1 MANFFINIIRFIV
14 SILLTLGI
22 VQSPYAQY
30 TPIENRVYT
39 DGELNVEPDTS
50 KYIKITAEDEG
61 FDIYNPEEG
70 ASFGYRYG
78 PSMIMNADGSIDAYF
93 SAPGCV
99 EEWDWITYRHSP
111 DGGKTWTEEKSVLQ
125 PTPDSEDFFS
135 CCDPGVV
142 KFGDYYYLGYT
153 STVVDGGVD
162 NNVFVARSKN
172 PDGPFE
178 KWNGNG
184 WGGKPEPIVVFTGN
198 PERYGAGEPSMVV
211 VDDTLYLYYTW
222 RDDDVNQ
229 THVAVAD
236 ATDENWPLTLEKKG
250 IAMRHTYKDYNAM
263 DSADVKYVEDYG
275 KFIAVVTAQRFT
287 TDSFVGVYVSDDGIN
302 FRESDA
308 MKTNISHCCHNIGIT
323 GRPDGHI
330 RLSDDIYVAYAYGD
344 QWAYWPTRMN
354 KVNLSLVDNPD
365 FSDINNENVKTPVD
379 FVKVGMFANYI
390 GITTESRVYE
400 LSLSDTFN
408 SEKIM
413 VLKADT
419 RLELQKVREDVDF
432 SDYDENIIEIKGK
445 RIYPKS
451 VGKTYVTAEWEGHS
465 VVFQVVVTE

>member
-1 MANFFINIIRFIV
+1 MANLFYNILRFIV
-14 SILLTLGI
+14 SILLSLGMI
-22 VQSPYAQY
+22 QSPFAQY
-30 TPIENRVYT
+30 TPLDGRAYT
-39 DGELNVEPDTS
+39 DGELSVEPDTS
-50 KYIKITAEDEG
+50 KYVKITAEDEG
-61 FDIYNPEEG
+61 FDIYNPERG

-93 SAPGCV
+93 SAPGANG
-99 EEWDWITYRHSP
+99 EWDWVSYRHSP
-111 DGGKTWTEEKSVLQ
+111 DGGKTWTKEKSVLQ
-125 PTPDSEDFFS
+125 PTPDSADFFS

-178 KWNGNG
+178 KWNGSG

-211 VDDTLYLYYTW
+211 VGNTLYLYYTW
-222 RDDDVNQ
+222 RDDGVNQ
-229 THVAVAD
+229 TRVAVAD
-236 ATDENWPLTLEKKG
+236 ATDENWPLTLEDKG
-250 IAMRHTYKDYNAM
+250 IAMQHATDIM

-275 KFIAVVTAQRFT
+275 KFIAVVTCERFT
-287 TDSFVGVYVSDDGIN
+287 TNSFVGLYVSDDGIS
-302 FRESDA
+302 FRESNI

-354 KVNLSLVDNPD
+354 KVNLSLSDDID
-365 FSDINNENVKTPVD
+365 FSDVDNENIKTPVEFTD
-379 FVKVGMFANYI
+379 VSFFENYI
-390 GITTESRVYE
+390 GITTENRVYE
-400 LSLSDTFN
+400 ISLSKTFN
-408 SEKIM
+408 SEKVM
-413 VLKADT
+413 VLRADT
-419 RLELQKVREDVDF
+419 RLELSKVRSGVTF
-432 SDYDENIIEIKGK
+432 SNYDEDIIEIKGK
-445 RIYPKS
+445 RIYPKA
-451 VGKTYVTAEWEGHS
+451 VGETYVTAEWDGHE
-465 VVFQVVVTE
+465 VIFQVVVTE